1 MASTDP
7 QPKTDDRLIARLARN
22 IGWLLSGQGVTGLFS
37 LIYLAVAA
45 RSLGPKPFGIFM
57 VVLTYAQLFANIIQ
71 FQSWKG
77 VIRFGALH
85 LSAGDRER
93 LSRLLGFT
101 AVLDWSSALGGAAL
115 AAAGAFAAPV
125 SCRVQ
130 PETSDARLTSVTIT
144 RCRAMSTP
152 LRYPASG
159 LYGLPLW
166 PVQRRYNPRR
176 GWLTEEL
183 K

>member
-7 QPKTDDRLIARLARN
+7 QPRTDDRLIARLARN

-115 AAAGAFAAPV
+115 AAAGAFVLAPLFGWTPDIQHKAALFAAALLLTTGATATGML
-125 SCRVQ
+125 R
-130 PETSDARLTSVTIT
+130 RL
-144 RCRAMSTP
+144 R
-152 LRYPASG
+152 LG
-159 LYGLPLW
+159 
-166 PVQRRYNPRR
+166 RRR
-176 GWLTEEL
+176 
-183 K
+183 